1 MGEPSSIW
9 LRINKEKGK
18 ILASNTTSGTCA
30 LYNFQPCVYK
40 KKTWTLS
47 FSIYSTYILILN
59 IGLCDSVLTSWWN
72 SLEKVLCPS
81 CTVSLLTCLSIYL
94 SVLSVCFICSS
105 VCLSF
110 CFTACLS
117 SWLSVCYMSVCLS
130 VCYVYMINTPGW
142 YCPNLSYLFVCLS
155 VFLSAS
161 LLACLHDCLSAIY
174 LSVCLLCLS
183 DK

>member
-1 MGEPSSIW
+1 MTHERNASASSSISRPQKCIIFLENMGEPSSIW

-117 SWLSVCYMSVCLS
+117 SWLSVCSM
-130 VCYVYMINTPGW
+130 
-142 YCPNLSYLFVCLS
+142 
-155 VFLSAS
+155 
-161 LLACLHDCLSAIY
+161 
-174 LSVCLLCLS
+174 SVCLLCLS
-183 DK
+183 DKYCRLILSQSLRLKVVLRP